1 MLVSCIAHTVT
12 GFLHHETDALEK
24 RQLAQAELPALI
36 RGYQRAG
43 ACLHGAPAWDP
54 RFSTAD
60 FPMLVAVDNADR
72 RFAPHFDLSPD
83 QAA

>member
-1 MLVSCIAHTVT
+1 MLVSCVAHTVT
-12 GFLHHETDALEK
+12 GFLHHETDALEMG
-24 RQLAQAELPALI
+24 QLPQAELPALI
-36 RGYQRAG
+36 RGYRRAC
-43 ACLHGAPAWDP
+43 ACLHGNPALNP

-60 FPMLVAVDNADR
+60 FPMLVAVDNVNR